1 MAAHVHQFLCLT
13 DNYGV
18 LVHDPETRRTAAID
32 APDATAVLHAL
43 EETGW
48 ALTDIL
54 VTHHHA
60 DHTQGLPKLKELYP
74 NVRVTG
80 PAKEA
85 DTIGL
90 LDVALRE
97 GDAVSVGTLEA
108 RVLEV
113 PGHTLGHIAYLF
125 DADAL
130 LFAGDTLFALGCGRP
145 FETPPAV
152 LHQSLTKLARL
163 PGSTA
168 VYCGH
173 EYTLSNARFALTV
186 DGGNALLVE
195 RAKEIERLR
204 AINAFTLPT
213 TIALERAT
221 NPFLRAD
228 EADVK
233 TALGMPDADPVD
245 VFAAL
250 RERKNRG

>member
-1 MAAHVHQFLCLT
+1 MAAHVHQFPCLT

-18 LVHDPETRRTAAID
+18 LLHDPNTQSTAAID
-32 APDATAVLHAL
+32 APDATAILAAL

-60 DHTQGLPKLKELYP
+60 DHTQGLPELKERYP
-74 NVRVTG
+74 DVRVVG

-90 LDVALRE
+90 LDATLRE
-97 GDAVSVGTLEA
+97 GDHVEVGTLKA
-108 RVLEV
+108 SVIEV
-113 PGHTLGHIAYLF
+113 PGHTLGHIAYVF
-125 DADAL
+125 EEEAL

-145 FETPPAV
+145 FEAPPSV
-152 LHQSLTKLARL
+152 LYHSLMKLARL
-163 PGSTA
+163 PGSTE

-195 RAKEIERLR
+195 RAREIERLR
-204 AINAFTLPT
+204 AAKASTLPT
-213 TIALERAT
+213 TIALELAT
-221 NPFLRAD
+221 NPFLRAGEPD
-228 EADVK
+228 LKA
-233 TALGMPDADPVD
+233 ALAMPDADAVD
-245 VFAAL
+245 VFAEL
-250 RERKNRG
+250 RARKNRS